1 VVGVV
6 AVLLVNGLAS
16 AQTPTSPKE
25 PRSALLDEW
34 VVTQFGFRID
44 LLKTG
49 SSVEVIDRVRIN
61 NRCDF
66 EWTRRSSR
74 EFLSLTK
81 SLSTENSSQNPALI
95 HPLNGEEVVPWEPL
109 QGDVANLSI
118 PLNGQCGWD
127 VFSVILMTKQGQR
140 EWTFTP

>member
-1 VVGVV
+1 M
-6 AVLLVNGLAS
+6 LLS
-16 AQTPTSPKE
+16 S
-25 PRSALLDEW
+25 R
-34 VVTQFGFRID
+34 FRVD
-44 LLKTG
+44 LLKTS

-74 EFLSLTK
+74 ECLSLTK
-81 SLSTENSSQNPALI
+81 SLSAENSSQKPALI
-95 HPLNGEEVVPWEPL
+95 HPLDGEEVVPWKPL
-109 QGDVANLSI
+109 QGDLENLAI
-118 PLNGQCGWD
+118 PSNGQCGWG